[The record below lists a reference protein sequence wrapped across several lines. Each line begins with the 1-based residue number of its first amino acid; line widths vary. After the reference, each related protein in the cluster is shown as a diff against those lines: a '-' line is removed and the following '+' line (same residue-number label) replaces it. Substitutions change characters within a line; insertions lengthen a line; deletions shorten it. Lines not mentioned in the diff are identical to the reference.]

1 MQCVQVRD
9 PLVRHDEQLVVGL
22 LQDGHPLAVD
32 LELLS
37 VETDLGLAALLN
49 VALELR
55 GEKFRRGAHM
65 TFAHKI

>member
-1 MQCVQVRD
+1 MEGVQVRD

-37 VETDLGLAALLN
+37 VEPDLGLPALLN

-55 GEKFRRGAHM
+55 GDKFRRHAPM
-65 TFAHKI
+65 SFAYNV